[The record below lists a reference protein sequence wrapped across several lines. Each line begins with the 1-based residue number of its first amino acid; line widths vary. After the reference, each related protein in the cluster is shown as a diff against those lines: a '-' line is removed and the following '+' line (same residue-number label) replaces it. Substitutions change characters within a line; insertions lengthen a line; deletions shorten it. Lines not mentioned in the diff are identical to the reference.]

1 MELLFFLVILYL
13 TSKLLLD
20 YHQIN
25 FITNADVSRNEIS
38 RLGIDDAFVTQ
49 SNNYNIFKIKILEF
63 I

>member
-25 FITNADVSRNEIS
+25 FISNVDVSRNEIT
-38 RLGIDDAFVTQ
+38 RLGIDDAFVINLT
-49 SNNYNIFKIKILEF
+49 IITFLKLKFLP
-63 I
+63 